1 MNKLVVINAGPATSI
16 QDSGRFGTQRY
27 GLPPSGAMDRVSLAM
42 ANCLTGNSLHA
53 AAIEVGPLGA
63 TFAARDGA
71 VRVAL
76 TGATRVA
83 EIAGLALALNQ
94 SVLIA
99 EGETLKLSPARNGV
113 FSYLA
118 VEGGIRGEPI
128 FGSLSVNARANI
140 GSPYL
145 RALRE
150 GDEIA
155 VGSAALAQ
163 HEWQLDPFDISKGP
177 IRVVMGPQDDEFGDA
192 RDLFL
197 ESEWVISAASDRMGY
212 RLEGPKIGHA
222 KGHNIVSDGT
232 VDGSIQVPGSGCPI
246 VLMKDRG
253 TTGGYPKI
261 ATVISADLGRFAQ
274 LPAGSKTRFA
284 AISINDAQAEARKL
298 AASLASLSTRM
309 RAAGSSSLNLDELQK
324 ANVAGTAVNAIDNLT
339 WQSQPAGE

>member
-1 MNKLVVINAGPATSI
+1 
-16 QDSGRFGTQRY
+16 
-27 GLPPSGAMDRVSLAM
+27 MDRVSLAV
-42 ANCLTGNSLHA
+42 ANCLTGSSRDS

-63 TFAARDGA
+63 TFTARDGA
-71 VRVAL
+71 VRIAL
-76 TGATRVA
+76 TGAARVA
-83 EIAGLALALNQ
+83 EIAGLALPLNQ
-94 SVLIA
+94 TALIA
-99 EGETLKLSPARNGV
+99 EGETLKLGPVRNGV

-118 VEGGIRGEPI
+118 VEGGIRGEPV

-140 GSPYL
+140 GNPYP

-155 VGSAALAQ
+155 VGSATLAP
-163 HEWQLDPFDISKGP
+163 HEWQLDPPETSKGP

-192 RDLFL
+192 RDVFIG
-197 ESEWVISAASDRMGY
+197 SEWVISAASDRMGY

-222 KGHNIVSDGT
+222 KGYNIVSDGT
-232 VDGSIQVPGSGCPI
+232 VDGSVQVPGSGNPI

-274 LPAGSKTRFA
+274 LPAGSKMRFA
-284 AISINDAQAEARKL
+284 AISINDAQGEARKL
-298 AASLASLSTRM
+298 AASLASISGRM
-309 RAAGSSSLNLDELQK
+309 RAVGSSNLNLDELQK

-339 WQSQPAGE
+339 WQSQQVGE